1 MLLLLMLGAFAARA
15 QTLDLE
21 QAIEMAL
28 NADPRISEKEHLAR
42 AAQTLV
48 DEAEGADGLIFD
60 VNTFIGLAPEQTGGF
75 FTNGTNTCTA
85 LPCSVRDDGTD
96 FDEVSLWANLRFA
109 IIKPLYTFGKIEHY
123 SEAARGNLQLKREE
137 IRIQRVTTRMQVTK
151 AYYGYLAARDTRR
164 LLENE
169 RERAAKALTLV
180 ETWLAEGRAGAKQS
194 ETYALRTGIAVLNT
208 FLAKAAAVEKIA
220 LDGLK
225 VLTGIGLGGELR
237 VADNALRPVEAPR
250 ESLEDLQ
257 AQALAERPEIAQLE
271 AGLEARRSL
280 VAARKADQ
288 KPNLYAG
295 VIGSVAAAPD
305 RTRLDH
311 PFISDPFNHAGAT
324 PVIGLQ
330 WSWDSGRQPAQ
341 AARAQAELDAL
352 IELSSFARLGI
363 PFEVAEKVHQLG
375 ALQTAVRELEQGSR
389 NGRRWMIASY
399 ADFEAGVEE
408 SSRVIEAFRTYVLT
422 HSEYLQAVND
432 YNMKVSELRQV
443 TGAFR

>member
-375 ALQTAVRELEQGSR
+375 ALQTAMRELEQGSR

>member
-42 AAQTLV
+42 AAQALV

-311 PFISDPFNHAGAT
+311 PFISDPFNHAAAT

>member
-1 MLLLLMLGAFAARA
+1 MLLLLMLSAFAARA

>member
-1 MLLLLMLGAFAARA
+1 MLLLLMLSAFAARA

-250 ESLEDLQ
+250 ESLRDLQ

-311 PFISDPFNHAGAT
+311 PFISDPFNHAAAT